1 LNASRHWKTDPNP
14 DDPQSMADES
24 TLIAAIEQHESQAEL
39 HGALSEERTQALD
52 YYRGEPM
59 GNEVPGRSAVISRDV
74 FDTVEWIKPDLAEI
88 FCGGDEVVSF
98 SPKSEEDV
106 QGAEQETDYT
116 NHVISQRNP
125 WFMVFYNWSHDALL
139 QKVGY
144 VKAYWDDQED
154 VTKERYEDKSEEE
167 YRKLQMDEELEE
179 LDCEEKVLGFDP
191 VGQYVVKTYTCTFK
205 RVKNVDVTRIE
216 NVPPENV
223 RVAQK
228 CRTLSLQDHRMPF
241 VAHVEKKTISELRTE
256 GFDVADDISDG
267 GSSPGEWEGHK
278 RDAYQS
284 FMEAN
289 GDSPDPSMREVT
301 VRECWIRHDHDGD
314 GIAELRHVI
323 VVGRE
328 ILLNEET
335 DIVNLVALCPNP
347 QPHQHHGYSLADA
360 VMDLQQ
366 IKTALWRNAL
376 DNQYLANNGRYGV
389 DADNVNLDDML
400 DSRPGGIVRTKG
412 DPRMAMMPLTH
423 PTTGDIAIPMLEYTD
438 RIGMKR
444 TGVNEQTQGLDS
456 NTINKNTPYAT
467 TAALMSAAQK
477 RVRFIAR
484 IFAESGVKDLFLLVH
499 AITLKHARKS
509 DIVRLRNKFV
519 PVDPRQ
525 WVKRSDMTVS
535 VGLGTGD
542 KPQQIAFLEKV
553 FTIQGAVGPH
563 GLASPQ
569 KVYNTL
575 SKLTRAAGFK
585 DPSEFW
591 DDPSQTPPKP
601 QGPPPEVLKEQVK
614 GEVQMALA
622 DKKLQSEAAQ
632 AQLDAQVQRQNKQD
646 ELQVQAQN
654 DQRDAQRQML
664 EAQLQQRAQVEEQR
678 FQLMLQTMEQQ
689 QERWAA
695 QLEASVKLQIAQMQD
710 QRASE
715 TAHLNA
721 QAKAESG
728 QAANRD

>member
-1 LNASRHWKTDPNP
+1 
-14 DDPQSMADES
+14 MAKQDED
-24 TLIAAIEQHESQAEL
+24 TLIAAIEQHESQSEL
-39 HGALSEERTQALD
+39 YGALSDDRTKAIE

-98 SPKSEEDV
+98 NPRGPEDV
-106 QGAEQETDYT
+106 KGAEQETDYT
-116 NHVISQRNP
+116 NHVITQRNP
-125 WFMVFYNWSHDALL
+125 WFMIFYNWSHDALL

-144 VKAYWDDQED
+144 VKAYWDDSKD
-154 VTKERYEDKSEEE
+154 VTKERYVDKSEEE
-167 YRKLQMDEELEE
+167 YVHLMQDPELELVE
-179 LDCEEKVLGFDP
+179 KEEKLVKLDP
-191 VGQYVVKTYTCTFK
+191 AGAYVVKTYTCTFK
-205 RVKNVDVTRIE
+205 RIKPRDVTRIE
-216 NVPPENV
+216 NVPPENI

-228 CRTLSLQDHRMPF
+228 CRTLSLQDPRMPF
-241 VAHVEKKTISELRTE
+241 VAHVEKKTISELRAE
-256 GFDVADDISDG
+256 GFDVADDISDSG
-267 GSSPGEWEGHK
+267 YSPGQWEAHQ
-278 RDAYQS
+278 RDQYQS
-284 FMEAN
+284 FMEADT
-289 GDSPDPSMREVT
+289 DSPDPSMREVT
-301 VRECWIRHDHDGD
+301 VREIWIRHDYDED

-328 ILLNEET
+328 VLLNEET
-335 DIVNLVALCPNP
+335 DLVNLVALCPNP

-389 DADNVNLDDML
+389 DQNSVNLDDML
-400 DSRPGGIVRTKG
+400 DSRPGGIVRTDG
-412 DPRMAMMPLTH
+412 DPRAAMMPLTH

-438 RIGMKR
+438 KIGMKR

-456 NTINKNTPYAT
+456 NSINKNTPYAT

-499 AITLKHARKS
+499 AITLKHSRKS
-509 DIVRLRNKFV
+509 EIVRLRNEFI

-525 WVKRSDMTVS
+525 WVKRSDMSVT

-563 GLASPQ
+563 GLASTP

-575 SKLTRAAGFK
+575 AKLTRAAGFK
-585 DPSEFW
+585 DPNEFW
-591 DDPSQTPPKP
+591 DDPSQTPPKT
-601 QGPPPEVLKEQVK
+601 QGPPPEVLKEQIK
-614 GEVQMALA
+614 GEVQMKLA
-622 DKKLQSEAAQ
+622 QQKTQEAMQIAQ
-632 AQLDAQVQRQNKQD
+632 IDAQVQRQNKQD

-664 EAQLQQRAQVEEQR
+664 EAHLERQQQASEQR
-678 FQLMLQTMEQQ
+678 FEMLLAHMEQQ
-689 QERWAA
+689 QA
-695 QLEASVKLQIAQMQD
+695 QWEANLDARVKLTIARMQD
-710 QRASE
+710 QRAAE
-715 TAHLNA
+715 TAYVNA
-721 QAKAESG
+721 QARAQSG
-728 QAANRD
+728 QASDGD